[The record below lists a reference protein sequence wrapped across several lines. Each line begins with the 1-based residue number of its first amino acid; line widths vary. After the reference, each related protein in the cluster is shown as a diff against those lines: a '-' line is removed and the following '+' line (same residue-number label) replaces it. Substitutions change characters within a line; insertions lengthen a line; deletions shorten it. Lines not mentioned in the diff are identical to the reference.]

1 VTVAGNPSGY
11 RFLTA
16 EAVNR
21 LQNLSL
27 VARTVVDGF
36 IAGLHKSPFHGFSV
50 EFSDHREYSPGD
62 NLRYIDWQA
71 YARTDRYYVKQFEE
85 ETNLRCH
92 ILLDASASMS
102 YGSGAVSKFEYG
114 AFLAASLA
122 YLMIRQ
128 RDSVGLVTFD
138 SEIRSRIPPGGTT
151 AHLDRLLVE
160 LEHTRPS
167 SRTGVSNTFHALAE
181 NIKKRGLIVV
191 ISDLFDDERELFRAL
206 RHFRHK
212 KHEVI
217 IFHVLDPWEL
227 TFPFEKIADFIDP
240 ESGERIQADPHYV
253 RGEYLNELN
262 TFIANLRRGCADSF
276 IQYVLADTS
285 VPFELLLT
293 AFLDKRKRL
302 G

>member
-1 VTVAGNPSGY
+1 MPANPTGY

-16 EAVNR
+16 NAVNR

-36 IAGLHKSPFHGFSV
+36 VAGLHRSPYHGFSV
-50 EFSDHREYSPGD
+50 EFSEHREYSPGD

-71 YARTDRYYVKQFEE
+71 YGRTDRYYVKQFEE

-92 ILLDASASMS
+92 ILLDASASMA
-102 YGSGAVSKFEYG
+102 YGSGEVTKFEYG
-114 AFLAASLA
+114 AYLAASLA

-128 RDSVGLVTFD
+128 RDTVGLVTFD
-138 SEIRSRIPPGGTT
+138 ADIRSRIPPGATT

-167 SRTGVSNTFHALAE
+167 FGTGIASTFHALAE
-181 NIKKRGLIVV
+181 NIKKRGLIIV
-191 ISDLFDDERELFRAL
+191 ISDLFDDEREIFRAL

-217 IFHVLDPWEL
+217 IFHVLDRYEL
-227 TFPFEKIADFIDP
+227 TFPFARISDFVDAETREK
-240 ESGERIQADPHYV
+240 IQADPRYV
-253 RGEYLNELN
+253 RREYLKELN
-262 TFIANLRRGCADSF
+262 AFLDNLRRGCAEGF
-276 IQYVLADTS
+276 IEYVLADTA
-285 VPFELLLT
+285 VPFELALT
-293 AFLDKRKRL
+293 SYLDKRKRL